1 MELSIIIPLAVVWLL
16 VVYFFYRNRI
26 WLLHYL
32 VGAIGLAF
40 IIIFVGRAFF
50 LEMAME
56 QVVAQTVHQICNL
69 ADIPTRIFQAAPGAL
84 LVMVIAQD
92 IGWTVI
98 QIGIE
103 CSGLLETSAMLGMV
117 LFYPGWSWRK
127 RFILTA
133 IGVIAIYCANI
144 IRLFF
149 IVEILHHGGKD
160 TIYISH
166 TIGGRAIFFI
176 IVVGIYWFVITRPTL
191 SAVRDKLRKEI
202 AV

>member
-1 MELSIIIPLAVVWLL
+1 MELSLIVSLAVVWLL

-26 WLLHYL
+26 WLLYYL

-40 IIIFVGRAFF
+40 IIIFMGRAFF
-50 LEMAME
+50 LEAAME
-56 QVVAQTVHQICNL
+56 QVVAQTVHQTCKL
-69 ADIPTRIFQAAPGAL
+69 AGIPTRIFESAPGAL

-117 LFYPGWSWRK
+117 LFYPVWSWGK
-127 RFILTA
+127 RLMLTA
-133 IGVIAIYCANI
+133 IGIITIFMANI

-160 TIYISH
+160 TIFISH
-166 TIGGRAIFFI
+166 TIAGRAIFFI

-191 SAVRDKLRKEI
+191 STIRNKLRREM

>member
-1 MELSIIIPLAVVWLL
+1 MELSVIVSLAAVWLL

-26 WLLHYL
+26 WLLYYL

-50 LEMAME
+50 LEAAME

-69 ADIPTRIFQAAPGAL
+69 AGIPTKIFESAPGAL

-117 LFYPGWSWRK
+117 LLYPGWAWGK
-127 RFILTA
+127 RLVLTA
-133 IGVIAIYCANI
+133 IGVITIYFANI

-160 TIYISH
+160 TIFISH
-166 TIGGRAIFFI
+166 TIAGRAIFFI

-191 SAVRDKLRKEI
+191 STIRNKLHKEMAV
-202 AV
+202 